1 MIPAKEWLDQYK
13 KVMEKTASPVD
24 FNTYFQLP
32 EIAGKQLT
40 VLDIG
45 PCSLP
50 SGKILVRDPLCYLDD
65 REEQPYFVAAP
76 AGTYRTEICV
86 VKPDEDGDCARYAA
100 VRLCFSEKPASRFYE
115 ALVGHEN
122 LEELGDDG
130 YFGFPVDAGL
140 GCICDQVLHG
150 AFCDF
155 SERWQREHP
164 NGNLYD
170 DYFAALF
177 EESYQAHP
185 AFQRRGGDW
194 LNWRI
199 PDTEYRL
206 PIFQSGFGDGVYPVY
221 WGFDKGGALCQLVVQ
236 FIDLVAAYAEMDEES
251 ED

>member
-1 MIPAKEWLDQYK
+1 MTPTREWLAQYE
-13 KVMEKTASPVD
+13 KVREKTASPVD

-32 EIAGKQLT
+32 EIAGKQIT

-65 REEQPYFVAAP
+65 REEPPYFAAAP
-76 AGTYRTEICV
+76 AGTYHTEICV

-100 VRLCFSEKPASRFYE
+100 ARLCFTEKTAVRFYE
-115 ALVGHEN
+115 ALIGHEN
-122 LEELGDDG
+122 LEELGDDS

-140 GCICDQVLHG
+140 GCICDQVLHE

-155 SERWQREHP
+155 SEQWQREHP
-164 NGNLYD
+164 GGNLYD

-177 EESYQAHP
+177 EENYQAHP

-199 PDTEYRL
+199 PGTQYRL
-206 PIFQSGFGDGVYPVY
+206 PIFQSGFGDGVYPAY
-221 WGFDKGGALCQLVVQ
+221 WGFDNEGAVCQLVVQ
-236 FIDLVAAYAEMDEES
+236 FIDLEAAYEETDEES